1 VPDTATGG
9 GLADHLAHWAPPA
22 VEMSRQVDPG
32 SSAAFAA
39 LIDAAP
45 PALGAGTPLPP
56 VWHWFTLLDHPAT
69 SAIGADGHQVTAA
82 WLGCVCS
89 GDDSD
94 PAPGDR
100 HPQARDSRPGGR

>member
-69 SAIGADGHQVTAA
+69 SAIGADGHLTRVPQGVIAT
-82 WLGCVCS
+82 LGRLADC
-89 GDDSD
+89 
-94 PAPGDR
+94 R
-100 HPQARDSRPGGR
+100 YE

>member
-22 VEMSRQVDPG
+22 VEISRQVDPG

-69 SAIGADGHQVTAA
+69 SAIGADGH
-82 WLGCVCS
+82 
-89 GDDSD
+89 
-94 PAPGDR
+94 PGS
-100 HPQARDSRPGGR
+100 P